1 MSDKP
6 TIFITGYGE
15 TGDATHTSYRVTLA
29 VRQQGVETQITI
41 PLERPL
47 PDGEE
52 GDTKLRR
59 TLQDLAQAIQEV
71 AGSPQKIFWHSRPL
85 G

>member
-1 MSDKP
+1 MADKP
-6 TIFITGYGE
+6 TIYITGYGE

-41 PLERPL
+41 PLKASL
-47 PDGEE
+47 SDGEE
-52 GDTKLRR
+52 GDATLRR

-71 AGSPQKIFWHSRPL
+71 AASPQKIFWHNRP
-85 G
+85 